1 MLIQIKFFNVHEEK
15 RGNDWNGKLTHI
27 YHYYSKNRI
36 HLTIPKYH
44 YKLMFFKKISLIRN
58 SSDHSHRFLFLINF
72 LFILPGI
79 FLTSIPI
86 QAQAP
91 KSSPAI
97 LDSINVT
104 TTRSER
110 SPAQIPNSITQ
121 ITRTPQHNYQPGATL
136 DEFARSTPGI
146 FFQNQFNFT
155 QDLRI
160 AIRGFGSRSPFGVRG
175 IQMRV
180 DGIPATLPD
189 GQTQLDSIDPSLI
202 ERMDIVRGP
211 SAALYGN
218 ASGGMIDITTREAPP
233 EKFVVMPRQVF
244 GQYGY
249 LKSELFMGGRQGNF
263 GYSLYGSHVQQD
275 GWRDHS
281 AMQNT
286 FSQAKLNFKTSDD
299 SDLML
304 VFREFYSPLSK
315 DPGALTNAEVRDNPR
330 QASARNVQYNAGEE
344 IRQEE
349 MGARFRYRPSA
360 GKELSVT
367 THLLHRDFQS
377 RQAFFDGGQVQFD
390 RWVGGLMMQFV
401 NDHILLNRPNRFLIG
416 VDYGIQNDDRQRFNN
431 NFGVRSALNLSQIER
446 VQSTGPFFRNE
457 WNMRDKLDL
466 VIGGR
471 WDWLNYQV
479 KDQFKTDGNQ
489 SGSRTVSQASG
500 SAGLVYHLTDQQ
512 QIYTHVASVFEAPTT
527 TELLNNP
534 AGRGGFNPNLNAQ
547 TSLSNELG
555 FRGNT
560 AGFQYDTA
568 VFFIRTWDE
577 ITPFELPS
585 SPGRAFFRNAG
596 QSRRIGVET
605 RLATPEWKGLRGEV
619 SYTYS
624 NFEFEKY
631 VVNDVSLKGNI
642 FPGIPAHRWEG
653 LVRYSHPFGFFG
665 QIHVHRVGE
674 FYVNDVNTATNPAY
688 NLGQL
693 LAGWELKRNGIE
705 GSVFFGVNNLFD
717 AQYNA
722 NTRINAALGRYY
734 EPGPPLNVFG
744 GVRVRIVAF

>member
-1 MLIQIKFFNVHEEK
+1 MPSVKTSYRRN
-15 RGNDWNGKLTHI
+15 I
-27 YHYYSKNRI
+27 YYR
-36 HLTIPKYH
+36 
-44 YKLMFFKKISLIRN
+44 
-58 SSDHSHRFLFLINF
+58 
-72 LFILPGI
+72 
-79 FLTSIPI
+79 
-86 QAQAP
+86 
-91 KSSPAI
+91 PAI
-97 LDSINVT
+97 LTHWLTSCFFIPLTVILTNAFAQAQEPKITQSVILNPINIT
-104 TTRSER
+104 ATRSER
-110 SPAQIPNSITQ
+110 SPEQIPNSITQ
-121 ITRTPQHNYQPGATL
+121 ITRNPQHNYQPGATL
-136 DEFARSTPGI
+136 DEFARSTPGV

-160 AIRGFGSRSPFGVRG
+160 AIRGFGARSPFGVRG

-233 EKFVVMPRQVF
+233 EKFVIMPRQVF

-263 GYSLYGSHVQQD
+263 GYSLYGSHLQQD

-286 FSQAKLNFKTSDD
+286 FSQAKLNFKTSDE

-304 VFREFYSPLSK
+304 VFRELYSPLSK
-315 DPGALTNAEVRDNPR
+315 DPGALTNAEVQANPR
-330 QASARNVQYNAGEE
+330 QASTRNVQYNAGEE

-349 MGARFRYRPSA
+349 MGARFRHRLSA
-360 GKELSVT
+360 GKEFSVT

-401 NDHILLNRPNRFLIG
+401 NDHMLFNRPNRFLAG

-457 WNMRDKLDL
+457 WNIKDKLDL

-512 QIYTHVASVFEAPTT
+512 QIYTHIASVFEAPTT

-642 FPGIPAHRWEG
+642 FPGIPTHRWEG

-744 GVRVRIVAF
+744 GIRVRIVAF

>member
-1 MLIQIKFFNVHEEK
+1 
-15 RGNDWNGKLTHI
+15 
-27 YHYYSKNRI
+27 
-36 HLTIPKYH
+36 
-44 YKLMFFKKISLIRN
+44 MFFIPTAHFCLSCVSRLRRIIR
-58 SSDHSHRFLFLINF
+58 HLVT
-72 LFILPGI
+72 
-79 FLTSIPI
+79 LTGCIAIAFSAW
-86 QAQAP
+86 AQKP
-91 KSSPAI
+91 ETPQPAI
-97 LDSINVT
+97 LNPINVT
-104 TTRSER
+104 ATRSER

-121 ITRTPQHNYQPGATL
+121 ITRNPQHDYQPGATL
-136 DEFARSTPGI
+136 DEFARSTPGV

-160 AIRGFGSRSPFGVRG
+160 AIRGFGARSPFGVRG

-263 GYSLYGSHVQQD
+263 GYSLYGSHLQQD

-315 DPGALTNAEVRDNPR
+315 DPGALTRAEVQADPR

-349 MGARFRYRPSA
+349 MGARFRHRLST
-360 GKELSVT
+360 GKEFSVT

-401 NDHILLNRPNRFLIG
+401 NNHMLFNRPNRFLAG

-457 WNMRDKLDL
+457 WNIKDKLDL

-479 KDQFKTDGNQ
+479 KDQFRTDGNQ

-631 VVNDVSLKGNI
+631 VVNDVSLKGNS
-642 FPGIPAHRWEG
+642 FPGIPTHRWEG

-665 QIHVHRVGE
+665 QVHVHRVGE
-674 FYVNDVNTATNPAY
+674 FFVNDVNTATNPAY

-705 GSVFFGVNNLFD
+705 GSVFFGINNLFD